1 MTGSAYQAQLV
12 QQLRA
17 AEDELAAL
25 RPIRRQLADAQAGT
39 AEREALLTEARDL
52 LEPWGGHG
60 DGWPS
65 IVPAIGTLI
74 EKLNDALARAATA
87 EAVRDQFAV
96 GLPLVC
102 SDARHE
108 AKIRGL
114 EQLLT
119 AGQKT
124 VEHWEGAYT
133 REVAA
138 HGKTE
143 GAVSRVRA
151 ECERIVAEVY
161 GQHDED
167 DNGMREAV
175 RRITAA
181 IDGEVCHCS
190 LLNGCDC
197 GMPAATE
204 VVRGGRRLRHS
215 AATRNV
221 IKASDHDGGT
231 DNVIKER
238 SCPPDCTTAHT
249 YEAPC
254 TVDPLA
260 VPNGSIPYLGSGRG
274 MWAWTCGGADWCD
287 GMSRTDYS
295 SAADARRAYD
305 RHVRHAHAE
314 SLPATHE
321 SRVWEDDGEWHA
333 SCPVC
338 PAYVDNIG
346 GEDDAEQWAA
356 EHKAQP

>member
-12 QQLRA
+12 AQLRA

-25 RPIRRQLADAQAGT
+25 RPLRRQLADAQAGT

-74 EKLNDALARAATA
+74 GKLNDALARVATA
-87 EAVRDQFAV
+87 EAERDQFAV

-102 SDARHE
+102 SDGRHE

-119 AGQKT
+119 AGQKAT
-124 VEHWEGAYT
+124 EHWEGAYT
-133 REVAA
+133 REVSA

-197 GMPAATE
+197 GMPATTE

-221 IKASDHDGGT
+221 IKPSDHDGGT
-231 DNVIKER
+231 DNVITL
-238 SCPPDCTTAHT
+238 PPQPVRPGPMHFQPCTTPAT
-249 YEAPC
+249 APELTARYIPAGTSCGCCSATSPRRKTPKRWTPRSPC
-254 TVDPLA
+254 TPTT
-260 VPNGSIPYLGSGRG
+260 R
-274 MWAWTCGGADWCD
+274 
-287 GMSRTDYS
+287 
-295 SAADARRAYD
+295 
-305 RHVRHAHAE
+305 
-314 SLPATHE
+314 
-321 SRVWEDDGEWHA
+321 
-333 SCPVC
+333 
-338 PAYVDNIG
+338 
-346 GEDDAEQWAA
+346 
-356 EHKAQP
+356 